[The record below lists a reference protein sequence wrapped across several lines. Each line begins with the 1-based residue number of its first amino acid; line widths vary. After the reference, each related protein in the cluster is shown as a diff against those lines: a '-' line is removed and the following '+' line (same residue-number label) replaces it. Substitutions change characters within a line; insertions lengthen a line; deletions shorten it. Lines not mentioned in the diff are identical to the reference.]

1 MATEREFI
9 VNKKFLIIFITVQV
23 IFFGSFAYALLS
35 PKTVTVQVQK
45 LDNSYTVQR
54 PLDIIPPKIP

>member
-9 VNKKFLIIFITVQV
+9 VNKKFLIVFVSIQV
-23 IFFGSFAYALLS
+23 LFLILTAYILLS

-45 LDNSYTVQR
+45 IDNSFDITQPLTIR
-54 PLDIIPPKIP
+54 PPEL